1 MLKEKIHEMNDAEL
15 ISLQQELYNT
25 KGFYMEDSIVKKL
38 IKECFPDEK
47 LFILRITDVISVL
60 LPEIT
65 DRFINYSNRL
75 NRLSREEK
83 LKREKDL

>member
-1 MLKEKIHEMNDAEL
+1 MNDAEL

-25 KGFYMEDSIVKKL
+25 KGFYTEDSIVKKL

-83 LKREKDL
+83 LKREEDL